1 MKLVIFDCD
10 GTLVDS
16 QHNITASMAY
26 AFGAH
31 GLPAPARHEVLG
43 IVGLSV
49 PQAVA
54 VLAGHHPPALQA
66 SIADCFRDAFAPGRL
81 ERRRD
86 HLYPGIAELVAT
98 LGRRDDM
105 VLGVAT
111 GKSRRGV
118 ARLLDQES
126 WQDHFLTVQT
136 ADDHPSKPHP
146 SMILRAMAETGAAP
160 EATVMIGDTAFDIE
174 MARNAGVG
182 AIGVGWGY
190 HATDR
195 LASAGAHAI
204 VGEAPHLLDVIE
216 AQLERQ
222 AKAVGR

>member
-31 GLPAPARHEVLG
+31 GLPAPDRQAVLG

-54 VLAGHHPPALQA
+54 VLAGQHPPSLQT
-66 SIADCFRDAFAPGRL
+66 SIAEHFRDAFAPGRL
-81 ERRRD
+81 QRNRD

-98 LGRRDDM
+98 LAARDD
-105 VLGVAT
+105 VALGVAT

-118 ARLLDQES
+118 VRLFDQEG
-126 WQDHFLTVQT
+126 WHDHFATVQT

-146 SMILRAMAETGAAP
+146 SMIQRAMAETGAAP
-160 EATVMIGDTAFDIE
+160 EATVMVGDTSFDIE

-182 AIGVGWGY
+182 AVGVAWGY

-195 LASAGAHAI
+195 LAAAGAHAI
-204 VGEAPHLLDVIE
+204 VGEASHLLAVIE
-216 AQLERQ
+216 ARLERQ
-222 AKAVGR
+222 AKAR